1 MAQLKVDLFTTALV
15 ADRLAAAL
23 TSVIGRPVELPTIT
37 TSRAVAAETL
47 VAQWETENV
56 GRAPDESRHAREL
69 SWLLVSE
76 TDAAAAEAAVREH
89 LTALDEGQQRSETPW
104 MTAVLSD

>member
-1 MAQLKVDLFTTALV
+1 MAQLKVDLYTTAPV

-23 TSVIGRPVELPTIT
+23 TSVIDRPIEPPTIT
-37 TSRAVAAETL
+37 RSRAVAADTL
-47 VAQWETENV
+47 IAQWAAENRD
-56 GRAPDESRHAREL
+56 RAPDGSRHALEL

-104 MTAVLSD
+104 MTTVLND